1 MFISFTVSL
10 FINIVDASPS
20 LIELAFPAVT
30 VPSFLNA
37 ALKVDRVQFFVE
49 NRVGGFKCQPTQS
62 AACLLHGARP
72 IPAERTFPGDVQ
84 IQINSVEG
92 GSLIAIDANLGADMG
107 KSPSELKE

>member
-49 NRVGGFKCQPTQS
+49 SYALYLNDYM
-62 AACLLHGARP
+62 P
-72 IPAERTFPGDVQ
+72 ILVFA
-84 IQINSVEG
+84 
-92 GSLIAIDANLGADMG
+92 
-107 KSPSELKE
+107 